1 MEMVARAKKSLDV
14 LDRCLI
20 DIMHCSS
27 QFSILKK
34 DDDDVKCLNL
44 KAEATLL
51 KEHADNVIDASKKS
65 KTKCNQFLNM
75 ICNKEA

>member
-1 MEMVARAKKSLDV
+1 MVDRANKSLGV

-27 QFSILKK
+27 QFSTLKK

-44 KAEATLL
+44 KTEATRI

-65 KTKCNQFLNM
+65 KAKCNQFLNM
-75 ICNKEA
+75 ICNKEL